1 MTESLLSITETP
13 NELTNDIDIASPV
26 GIVRILRQSDSQIF
40 NGWRD
45 FSSLS
50 DEEIQKKIETCILE
64 VMNLFKSKGKKAI
77 IISGAGTSGR
87 LAMYVSRTFNLLLK
101 KKGLEPIFH
110 YLIAGGNLALIVAQ
124 EGAED
129 NPIQAVTDLRKISD
143 NVDRIFYVGVT
154 CGFSAPY
161 VASQLFYLQNVKNSF
176 NVLFGFNPVERSR
189 NVPIENWDKTFLD
202 VVKSIEKKKNFLILN
217 PILGPEPI
225 TGSTRM
231 KGGSA
236 TKIVLDTIFSI
247 ALIKLGIIK
256 KEEISLLE
264 IKPDIP
270 IIDMIKVMLD
280 EYENVRGKTYEELDD
295 IAKLI
300 EVAGKALRAKSH
312 IYYLGKTPEGILGN
326 VDASE
331 CPPTFGADFEDV
343 RGFVVSG
350 WKKFLYTGEDLSNVD
365 PLYRIDTNEFIKVKL
380 PKLKT
385 TDVVIGIGEKKL
397 DKEILNILKQAHK
410 KGANIGAIIINGS
423 KKNIQFGVGNSRDCS
438 LQNNHYTIFPQ
449 LRNLCIAKGIPSFTE
464 FSLKL
469 ILNAITTG
477 GHILSGKIYRNRM
490 IDLRISNNKLFY
502 RTIGIISKIMG
513 VKEEFARDCLL
524 KSVYETDK
532 LTENIIKA
540 PISQHINAG
549 SKKEKIVPRALLLA
563 TGSFDISSAIKAIK
577 KEPVVRNIIEKLT
590 VK

>member
-1 MTESLLSITETP
+1 MTKRLLSITETP
-13 NELTNDIDIASPV
+13 NKLTNDIDIASPT

-45 FSSLS
+45 FPSLS
-50 DEEIQKKIETCILE
+50 DDEIHKKIEQCVLE
-64 VMNLFKSKGKKAI
+64 FIRLLKSKGKKAI

-129 NPIQAVTDLRKISD
+129 NPRQAVTDLRKITDSAD
-143 NVDRIFYVGVT
+143 KIYYVGVT

-176 NVLFGFNPVERSR
+176 NILFGFNSVERAR

-202 VVKSIEKKKNFLILN
+202 VVKSIEKKKNFLILG

-256 KEEISLLE
+256 KEEISVPE
-264 IKPDIP
+264 IKPNMSINE
-270 IIDMIKVMLD
+270 MIKIMLD
-280 EYENVRGKTYEELDD
+280 EYENVRKKTYEELND
-295 IAKLI
+295 IVKLI

-343 RGFVVSG
+343 RGFVIGG
-350 WKKFLYTGEDLSNVD
+350 WKKFLIDGEDLSNVGT
-365 PLYRIDTNEFIKVKL
+365 LYRIDTNEFINTKL
-380 PKLKT
+380 RGLKK

-397 DKEILNILKQAHK
+397 DNEIINILKQSER

-423 KKNIQFGVGNSRDCS
+423 RKNIKPNY
-438 LQNNHYTIFPQ
+438 LNILPQ
-449 LRNLCIAKGIPSFTE
+449 LRALSIAKEIPTFTE

-477 GHILSGKIYRNRM
+477 GHILSGKIYQNRM

-513 VKEEFARDCLL
+513 VNEEFARECLL

-532 LTENIIKA
+532 LTEKIIKA
-540 PISQHINAG
+540 PISEHINAG

-563 TGSFDISSAIKAIK
+563 TENFDISSTTKAIR
-577 KEPVVRNIIEKLT
+577 KEPIVRNIIEKLT

>member
-1 MTESLLSITETP
+1 MTKRLLSITETP
-13 NELTNDIDIASPV
+13 NKLTNDIDIASPT

-45 FSSLS
+45 FPSLS
-50 DEEIQKKIETCILE
+50 DEEIQKKIEQCVFELIG
-64 VMNLFKSKGKKAI
+64 LFKSKGKKAI

-129 NPIQAVTDLRKISD
+129 NPRQAVTDLRKITDSAD
-143 NVDRIFYVGVT
+143 KIYYVSVT

-176 NVLFGFNPVERSR
+176 NILFGFNPVERSR

-202 VVKSIEKKKNFLILN
+202 AVKSIEKKKNFLILN

-236 TKIVLDTIFSI
+236 TKIVLDIIFSI
-247 ALIKLGIIK
+247 ALIKLGVIK
-256 KEEISLLE
+256 KEEISVPE
-264 IKPDIP
+264 IKPNMP
-270 IIDMIKVMLD
+270 INEMIKIMLD
-280 EYENVRGKTYEELDD
+280 EYENIRKKTYEELND

-300 EVAGKALRAKSH
+300 KVAGKALRAKSH

-343 RGFVVSG
+343 RGFVIGG
-350 WKKFLYTGEDLSNVD
+350 WKKFLIDGEDLSNVG
-365 PLYRIDTNEFIKVKL
+365 PLYRIDTNEFINTKL
-380 PKLKT
+380 RGLKK

-397 DKEILNILKQAHK
+397 DNEIINILKQSER

-423 KKNIQFGVGNSRDCS
+423 RKNIKPNY
-438 LQNNHYTIFPQ
+438 LNILPQ
-449 LRNLCIAKGIPSFTE
+449 LRTLGIAKEIPTFTE

-477 GHILSGKIYRNRM
+477 GHILSGKIYQNRM

-513 VKEEFARDCLL
+513 VKEEFARECLL
-524 KSVYETDK
+524 KSIYETDK
-532 LTENIIKA
+532 LTEKIIKA
-540 PISQHINAG
+540 PISEHINVG

-563 TGSFDISSAIKAIK
+563 TGNFNISSATKAIK
-577 KEPVVRNIIEKLT
+577 KEPIVRNIIEKITLN
-590 VK
+590 